1 MAKQNTK
8 STRKINKTNLAK
20 KLEKT
25 TKKVVAKSKFFVVKN
40 KLELFDV
47 VELSTKR
54 PVFKNVGLSETANKI
69 SRTLKRTPNNN
80 LNITVEKITDALRKH
95 ESDMMKHYNDIIFY
109 KHTLKTTKDI
119 ERFYVTESRIE
130 MSIGY
135 FKHKKDTLHSYIHPA
150 SKD

>member
-47 VELSTKR
+47 VELSTNR

-69 SRTLKRTPNNN
+69 SRTLKRTSNNN

-150 SKD
+150 FKD

>member
-80 LNITVEKITDALRKH
+80 LNITVEKITDDLRKH

>member
-8 STRKINKTNLAK
+8 STRKINKTSLAK